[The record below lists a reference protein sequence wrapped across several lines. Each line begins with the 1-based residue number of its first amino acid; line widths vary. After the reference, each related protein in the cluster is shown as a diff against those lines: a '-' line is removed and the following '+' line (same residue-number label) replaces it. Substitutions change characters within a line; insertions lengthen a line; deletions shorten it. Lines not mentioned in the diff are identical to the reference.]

1 MYPTVRSSAGQGGA
15 SEEEE
20 EEDRGG
26 EQGTAGQPTSTS
38 LFTELQEETD
48 LTLVQ
53 CYILYVCVFVYIW
66 SLQILGV
73 SI

>member
-1 MYPTVRSSAGQGGA
+1 MYPIVRSSAGQVGA

-53 CYILYVCVFVYIW
+53 CCILYVYMCPFGYFIF
-66 SLQILGV
+66 LL
-73 SI
+73 